1 MGLGY
6 TADTGPT
13 LPHQIVAAII
23 SDSFYF
29 GQLGLGFQPTN
40 QSGFGN
46 PQASFSDTL
55 WSNGTI
61 SSQSWSY
68 TAGAFYRLKGVFG
81 SLVFGGY
88 DVARFVPN
96 VLRFSMTGDNLRDI
110 VVTVRSITSTT
121 AAGNTTLMGSPE
133 FAFIDSTLPE
143 LYLPAAVCTEFEK
156 AFGLTLDKPS
166 GLYLINT
173 TQHQNLLTLNPN
185 ITLTLANQKTGGET
199 LDFVLPYA
207 AFDLNVTSPILVNK
221 TSKYFPLKQAPDG
234 AYALG
239 RVFLQE
245 VGVVA
250 HYNSRTFQVLQ
261 SKFEDSPE
269 TNIVALPPTLPTP
282 STPSSTTS
290 PSGTNSNG
298 SKKGLGKGAIA
309 GIVVGALALLTLA
322 GLLAFFLLRR
332 KRRQSLE
339 GKRPGTPIAE
349 IDTGKRLDNPD
360 QSAYVGQASRYTSE
374 VPGQSAKVEI
384 QGNPIMH
391 PQELEAEPVPD
402 RDTNGRAEMG
412 NGFVTHGRGGRT
424 PMAELGEDELFLGP
438 MRRNGESGTGTG
450 EGFSPIS
457 APGLSSTS
465 GSGRNK
471 VSDGEVSEMGD
482 ESSPNSTNAHARGV
496 SGGYGGGNRD
506 TMVSMMTPV
515 EGPSATGGFGPNRG
529 SGGGHRVSGM
539 GGGGGGD
546 ERGIGGRGGGGERW
560 SPVTDT
566 SPTDSTNLERRKS
579 RFEERFGED

>member
-1 MGLGY
+1 MGY

-13 LPHQIVAAII
+13 LPHQVVAAIV

-81 SLVFGGY
+81 SLIFGGY
-88 DVARFVPN
+88 DVARFTPN
-96 VLRFSMTGDNLRDI
+96 DLRFSMTGDNLRDI
-110 VVTVRSITSTT
+110 VVTVRGITSTT
-121 AAGNTTLMGSPE
+121 AGGNTTLMSSPE

-143 LYLPAAVCTEFEK
+143 LYLPAAVCSEFEK
-156 AFGLTLDKPS
+156 AFGLTLDKAS
-166 GLYLINT
+166 GLYLLNT
-173 TQHQNLLTLNPN
+173 SQHEKLVALNPS
-185 ITLTLANQKTGGET
+185 ITLTLANQKSGGET

-245 VGVVA
+245 TGVVA

-269 TNIVALPPTLPTP
+269 TNIIALPPTLPAS
-282 STPSSTTS
+282 STPTSTS
-290 PSGTNSNG
+290 PVSDLSNP
-298 SKKGLGKGAIA
+298 KKGLGKGAIA
-309 GIVVGALALLTLA
+309 GIAIGAVA
-322 GLLAFFLLRR
+322 LLAFLVAIAFFCLRR
-332 KRRQSLE
+332 KRSRSLE
-339 GKRPGTPIAE
+339 GKRPGTPVVE
-349 IDTGKRLDNPD
+349 IDTGKRIDNPD

-374 VPGQSAKVEI
+374 VQGNSAKVEI

-391 PQELEAEPVPD
+391 PQELEAEPV
-402 RDTNGRAEMG
+402 GM
-412 NGFVTHGRGGRT
+412 NGFVGGGRGGRT
-424 PMAELGEDELFLGP
+424 PMAELGEDELFLGTG
-438 MRRNGESGTGTG
+438 MNGGSGTGTSTG
-450 EGFSPIS
+450 EGFTPVS
-457 APGLSSTS
+457 ATGLGSTE
-465 GSGRNK
+465 GSGGNQGG
-471 VSDGEVSEMGD
+471 DGEVSEMGD
-482 ESSPNSTNAHARGV
+482 ESSPNSTNAHVRDA
-496 SGGYGGGNRD
+496 GGNNRD
-506 TMVSMMTPV
+506 TMVSMMTPI
-515 EGPSATGGFGPNRG
+515 EGPSATGGFGGRA
-529 SGGGHRVSGM
+529 SGGNRVS
-539 GGGGGGD
+539 D
-546 ERGIGGRGGGGERW
+546 LSRGVGGREGW